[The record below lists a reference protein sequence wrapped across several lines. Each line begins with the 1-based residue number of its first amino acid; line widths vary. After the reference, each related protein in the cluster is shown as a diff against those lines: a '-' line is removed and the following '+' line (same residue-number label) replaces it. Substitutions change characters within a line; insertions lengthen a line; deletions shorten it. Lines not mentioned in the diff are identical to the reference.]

1 LKLSDVTKI
10 SDKIKEKIDQVVKDQ
25 KEKKFLIEILEREL
39 TYSAQEK
46 PIDSKIKQEFKLI
59 LEHNFQ
65 YKESED

>member
-1 LKLSDVTKI
+1 LSDVTKI

-46 PIDSKIKQEFKLI
+46 PIESKIKQEFKLI

-65 YKESED
+65 YKESEG

>member
-1 LKLSDVTKI
+1 MSDVTKI

-46 PIDSKIKQEFKLI
+46 PIESKIKQEFKLI